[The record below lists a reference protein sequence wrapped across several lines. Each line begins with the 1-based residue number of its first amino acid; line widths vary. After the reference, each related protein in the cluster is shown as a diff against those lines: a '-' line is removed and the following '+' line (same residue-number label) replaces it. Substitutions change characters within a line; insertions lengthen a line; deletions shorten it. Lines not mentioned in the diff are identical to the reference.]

1 MEWFNVFG
9 LVFITVIMI
18 PNIIFAVKCKDGFCH
33 KWNNKWVE
41 LVEQIGRF
49 STIAFMIINIPK
61 TCFGFISDEAFAVY
75 LIVNAVL
82 VVLYC
87 VIWAFCFWKNDMF
100 RALSLSIIPSAIF
113 LFSGIMSRSV
123 LLIVASLLFAP
134 SHIFI
139 SVKNAD

>member
-9 LVFITVIMI
+9 LVFITIVMI